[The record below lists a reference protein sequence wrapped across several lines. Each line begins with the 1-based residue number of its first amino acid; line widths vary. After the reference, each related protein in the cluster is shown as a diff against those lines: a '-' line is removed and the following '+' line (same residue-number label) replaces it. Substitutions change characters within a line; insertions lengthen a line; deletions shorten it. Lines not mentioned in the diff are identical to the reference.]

1 MISDLEPAMKYSFCD
16 FANHKVSLALSK
28 CLSKWINWIYPYRV
42 SRILSFEIE
51 CSTYEFL
58 QSLLDI
64 KHNLFPLI
72 SLKYSSFAR
81 IFFWMLLLNT

>member
-1 MISDLEPAMKYSFCD
+1 MISDLEPAMKYSFCE
-16 FANHKVSLALSK
+16 FANHKVSQ
-28 CLSKWINWIYPYRV
+28 WINQIYPHRV

-81 IFFWMLLLNT
+81 IFFWTLLLNT